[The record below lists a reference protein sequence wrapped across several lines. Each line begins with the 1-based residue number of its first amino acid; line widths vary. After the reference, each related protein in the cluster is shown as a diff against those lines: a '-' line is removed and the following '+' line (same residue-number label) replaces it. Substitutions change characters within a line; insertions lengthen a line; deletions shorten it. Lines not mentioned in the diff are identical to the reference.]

1 MSPFTWFILII
12 RWSAW
17 GTKNLVLPFTLVTSK
32 MPVMKLLSGPWILK
46 ISDTR
51 AFAQILRLFL
61 LIHSVYLLASYNYE
75 EVSFLPALYF
85 LGKLRMRNWVLSA
98 EWIMKLLSLL
108 SRFNHP
114 LRRKRKWDKNINE
127 EINLRA
133 FLICL
138 IHQSSNKINTK
149 NVLFVFIRS
158 NFLKIKNK

>member
-114 LRRKRKWDKNINE
+114 LRRKRKWVKSEGLWVD
-127 EINLRA
+127 L
-133 FLICL
+133 LCL
-138 IHQSSNKINTK
+138 VIYKL
-149 NVLFVFIRS
+149 VLLDCIF
-158 NFLKIKNK
+158 